1 MKRLILL
8 LVAVLLTFNLVSAQ
22 DAAPIRIGLV
32 QLGTDNAFWI
42 AQVAG
47 GQEAARRNGF
57 ELIVT
62 SGEGDVTRQV
72 AAFEDLVNQGVNAI
86 AINPLDASAFGP
98 AKEAAAATYIPVV

>member
-22 DAAPIRIGLV
+22 AAAPIRIGLV

-47 GQEAARRNGF
+47 GKKPR
-57 ELIVT
+57 
-62 SGEGDVTRQV
+62 V
-72 AAFEDLVNQGVNAI
+72 AMALN
-86 AINPLDASAFGP
+86 
-98 AKEAAAATYIPVV
+98 